1 VVALFAEPLPEVA
14 LSGARVTLRPPRRV
28 DYPAWAGLR
37 HRSRDFLEPWEP
49 AWPDDALSRAA
60 WRRRL
65 RRAAS
70 DWRDD
75 SGYAFHLVLRD
86 GGDLIGAATLSNL
99 RRGVSQAASL
109 GYWVGES
116 YARQGYMSEAIP
128 LVLEFAF
135 EQIGLHRVEAACL
148 PTNLPS
154 RALLKRSGFTEE
166 GLARRYLRIRGNW
179 EDHLLFAILRDD
191 PRPKQA

>member
-1 VVALFAEPLPEVA
+1 MTVVALFSEPLPEVA
-14 LSGARVTLRPPRRV
+14 LSGPRVTLRPPRRV
-28 DYPAWAGLR
+28 DYPAWASLR
-37 HRSRDFLEPWEP
+37 QQSRDFLEPWEP
-49 AWPDDALSRAA
+49 AWPEDALSRAS

-70 DWRDD
+70 EWRDD

-86 GGDLIGAATLSNL
+86 AGQLVGAATLSNV

-109 GYWVGES
+109 GYWVGEAH
-116 YARQGYMSEAIP
+116 ARQGYMSEAVP

-135 EQIGLHRVEAACL
+135 EQLGLHRLEAACL
-148 PTNLPS
+148 PSNEPS
-154 RALLKRSGFTEE
+154 RALLARSGFTEE
-166 GLARRYLRIRGNW
+166 GLARRYLRIRGRW

-191 PRPKQA
+191 PRP